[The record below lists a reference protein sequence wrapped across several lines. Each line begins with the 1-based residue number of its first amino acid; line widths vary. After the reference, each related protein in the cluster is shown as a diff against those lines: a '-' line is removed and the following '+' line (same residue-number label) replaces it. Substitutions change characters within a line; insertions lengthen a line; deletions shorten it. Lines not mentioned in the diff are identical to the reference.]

1 VVVVVGLREMLPL
14 SAIVTPP
21 GWTVAETPFVDVS
34 ESVVDCPWVMEDG
47 VATNDVID
55 GGFVQ
60 DSVTVTVTCATAGSQ
75 DAARVT
81 MSAYDCVAA
90 GLTETQLPDAIEMSP
105 GWITPLPR
113 S

>member
-60 DSVTVTVTCATAGSQ
+60 LGGCTVTVTLWLAG
-75 DAARVT
+75 RHV
-81 MSAYDCVAA
+81 
-90 GLTETQLPDAIEMSP
+90 
-105 GWITPLPR
+105 PLPWTVTV
-113 S
+113 